1 MTTFTHTTRAPSGG
15 QRKRRTGSLA
25 SKLFA
30 FFTANPGEELTLDD
44 VCTKFDAPKA
54 TAEARLCEEVRAGR
68 LQRVTVY
75 RLPTTTQEQ

>member
-1 MTTFTHTTRAPSGG
+1 MSTFTHSTRPPTGN

-25 SKLFA
+25 SKLDA
-30 FFTANPGEELTLDD
+30 FFAANPDEELTLDD

-75 RLPTTTQEQ
+75 RKTQETA

>member
-1 MTTFTHTTRAPSGG
+1 MTTHTLTPPTGG
-15 QRKRRTGSLA
+15 QRKRRAGSLA
-25 SKLFA
+25 SKLDS

-44 VCTKFDAPKA
+44 VCTKFDTPKA

-75 RLPTTTQEQ
+75 RRPHTTEE